1 MALLSSTPNFSCSHK
16 ISFASSDTNLK
27 KPGDPGDMASKPAN
41 AISPAGTAQ
50 GDTLVKSGERTALI
64 PGNPEEWT
72 QHVLSHVPPKK
83 RTAVL
88 AQALHTH
95 FQKIQ
100 QVSTPFQQE
109 WRKIIGPKAIEM
121 SNPEL
126 VTEVTRILR
135 TEPLSEAAEKMKK
148 INLGIQEATL
158 PLRHAFLKTQQDTV
172 QKAYCDAYQIT
183 VGEIGK
189 KAVPNLALDA
199 CQSGTCKPTVPEWYM
214 NRENFLKNDPMDT
227 VVLMKQNTEHNTS
240 VLKLFQKFETDLGN
254 LQAQF
259 NERLKNNK
267 VLSGLFENLAP
278 KRL

>member
-1 MALLSSTPNFSCSHK
+1 M
-16 ISFASSDTNLK
+16 
-27 KPGDPGDMASKPAN
+27 
-41 AISPAGTAQ
+41 
-50 GDTLVKSGERTALI
+50 
-64 PGNPEEWT
+64 
-72 QHVLSHVPPKK
+72 
-83 RTAVL
+83 
-88 AQALHTH
+88 TH

-100 QVSTPFQQE
+100 QVSTPFHQE

-126 VTEVTRILR
+126 VTEVTRTLR

-148 INLGIQEATL
+148 INLEIQEATL

-172 QKAYCDAYQIT
+172 QKAYGDAHQIT

-189 KAVPNLALDA
+189 KAVPHLALDA
-199 CQSGTCKPTVPEWYM
+199 CQSGACKPTVPEWYM
-214 NRENFLKNDPMDT
+214 NMRNFLENDPMDT
-227 VVLMKQNTEHNTS
+227 VALMKQNTEHNTS

-259 NERLKNNK
+259 NERIKNNK
-267 VLSGLFENLAP
+267 LLSGLFENLVP